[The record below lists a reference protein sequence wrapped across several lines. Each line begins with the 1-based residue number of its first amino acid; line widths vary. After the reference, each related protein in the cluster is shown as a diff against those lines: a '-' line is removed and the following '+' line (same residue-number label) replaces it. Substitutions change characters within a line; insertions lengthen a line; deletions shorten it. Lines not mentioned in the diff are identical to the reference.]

1 MNRTRAALVGAVGGI
16 VGLVTFLIAR
26 KHYEAPSL
34 RPMRLAMIGDSL
46 AVGLGPQI
54 QKLADKAGIPFKY
67 EGHVGT
73 TPKQWATH
81 APDCGQCGDWL
92 ASFEPTHVLVVLGT
106 NDIGYSKPPPSY
118 YATIRDRIVALGATV
133 VWVDPPSMPNDRLAA
148 VRATIAALGV
158 PVIPPAQIAISSD
171 NIHPTSSGYVDWAG
185 QIWHE
190 VPA

>member
-1 MNRTRAALVGAVGGI
+1 
-16 VGLVTFLIAR
+16 
-26 KHYEAPSL
+26 
-34 RPMRLAMIGDSL
+34 
-46 AVGLGPQI
+46 
-54 QKLADKAGIPFKY
+54 
-67 EGHVGT
+67 
-73 TPKQWATH
+73 
-81 APDCGQCGDWL
+81 
-92 ASFEPTHVLVVLGT
+92 VVLGT